1 MKTMK
6 KLAAVLLAAA
16 MTLTLLTAC
25 GGGGGGGSTSG
36 GDSMETVFNFTGE
49 ELTAELN
56 KELSSNAV
64 YDEYL
69 GDRFAAA
76 MNAAMDA
83 GSQFEDSDQAEA
95 VVEGILETAGFSDV
109 DVAATIAPKGAELG
123 LVASGLKSSISKQ
136 KISIDGKEIGYAG
149 AKLKGNGNS
158 YMVFAVIQDKT

>member
-16 MTLTLLTAC
+16 MALTLLTAC
-25 GGGGGGGSTSG
+25 GGGGGGSTSG
-36 GDSMETVFNFTGE
+36 GASMETVFNFTGE

-83 GSQFEDSDQAEA
+83 GSQFEDSDEAEEVA
-95 VVEGILETAGFSDV
+95 EGILAAAGFSDAE
-109 DVAATIAPKGAELG
+109 VAATVAPKGAELG

-136 KISIDGKEIGYAG
+136 SISINGKEIGYAG

>member
-16 MTLTLLTAC
+16 MALTLLTAC
-25 GGGGGGGSTSG
+25 GGGGGGSTSG

-64 YDEYL
+64 YDKYL

-83 GSQFEDSDQAEA
+83 GSQFEDSDKAEEVA
-95 VVEGILETAGFSDV
+95 EGILAAAGFSDAE
-109 DVAATIAPKGAELG
+109 VAATVAPKGAELG

-136 KISIDGKEIGYAG
+136 SISINGKEIGYAG
-149 AKLKGNGNS
+149 AKLKGNGNN

>member
-1 MKTMK
+1 MKSMK

-16 MTLTLLTAC
+16 MALTLLTAC
-25 GGGGGGGSTSG
+25 GGGGGGGGSTSG

-64 YDEYL
+64 YDKYL

-83 GSQFEDSDQAEA
+83 GSQFEDSDEAEEVA
-95 VVEGILETAGFSDV
+95 EGILAAAGFSDAE
-109 DVAATIAPKGAELG
+109 VAATVAPKGAELG
-123 LVASGLKSSISKQ
+123 LVASGLKSSITDQ
-136 KISIDGKEIGYAG
+136 GFSINEKKIGYEVQS
-149 AKLKGNGNS
+149 LKEMETIIWS
-158 YMVFAVIQDKT
+158 LQLFSKT

>member
-16 MTLTLLTAC
+16 MALTLLTAC
-25 GGGGGGGSTSG
+25 GGGGGGSTSG

-83 GSQFEDSDQAEA
+83 GSQFEDSDEAEEVA
-95 VVEGILETAGFSDV
+95 EGILAAAGFSDAE
-109 DVAATIAPKGAELG
+109 VAATIAPKGAELG

>member
-16 MTLTLLTAC
+16 MALTLLTAC

-83 GSQFEDSDQAEA
+83 GSQFEDSDEAEEVA
-95 VVEGILETAGFSDV
+95 EGILCS
-109 DVAATIAPKGAELG
+109 
-123 LVASGLKSSISKQ
+123 SGLQ
-136 KISIDGKEIGYAG
+136 
-149 AKLKGNGNS
+149 
-158 YMVFAVIQDKT
+158 

>member
-1 MKTMK
+1 MP
-6 KLAAVLLAAA
+6 
-16 MTLTLLTAC
+16 
-25 GGGGGGGSTSG
+25 
-36 GDSMETVFNFTGE
+36 
-49 ELTAELN
+49 
-56 KELSSNAV
+56 V

-83 GSQFEDSDQAEA
+83 GSQFEDPDQAEA
-95 VVEGILETAGFSDV
+95 VVEGILDTAGFSDV

-123 LVASGLKSSISKQ
+123 LIASGLKSSISKQ

>member
-1 MKTMK
+1 MK

-16 MTLTLLTAC
+16 MALTLLTAC
-25 GGGGGGGSTSG
+25 GGGGGGSTSG

-83 GSQFEDSDQAEA
+83 ESQFEDPDQAEA
-95 VVEGILETAGFSDV
+95 VVEGILDTAGFSDV

-123 LVASGLKSSISKQ
+123 LIASGLKSSISKQ

>member
-16 MTLTLLTAC
+16 MALTLLTAC
-25 GGGGGGGSTSG
+25 GGGGGGSTSG

-83 GSQFEDSDQAEA
+83 GSQFEDSDEAEE
-95 VVEGILETAGFSDV
+95 VSCS
-109 DVAATIAPKGAELG
+109 
-123 LVASGLKSSISKQ
+123 SGLQ
-136 KISIDGKEIGYAG
+136 
-149 AKLKGNGNS
+149 
-158 YMVFAVIQDKT
+158 

>member
-1 MKTMK
+1 MKCVK
-6 KLAAVLLAAA
+6 KLVAVLLTAVMA
-16 MTLTLLTAC
+16 LTLLTAC
-25 GGGGGGGSTSG
+25 GGGGGGSTSG

-64 YDEYL
+64 YDKYL

-83 GSQFEDSDQAEA
+83 GRQFEDSDKAEEVA
-95 VVEGILETAGFSDV
+95 EGILAAAGFSDAE
-109 DVAATIAPKGAELG
+109 VAATVAPKGAELG

-136 KISIDGKEIGYAG
+136 SISINGKEIGYAG

>member
-16 MTLTLLTAC
+16 MALTLLTAC
-25 GGGGGGGSTSG
+25 GGGGGGSTSG

-64 YDEYL
+64 YDKYL

-95 VVEGILETAGFSDV
+95 VVEGILDTAGFSDV

-136 KISIDGKEIGYAG
+136 SISINGKEIGYAG

>member
-16 MTLTLLTAC
+16 MALTLLTAC
-25 GGGGGGGSTSG
+25 GGGGGGSTSG

-83 GSQFEDSDQAEA
+83 GSQFEDPDQAEA
-95 VVEGILETAGFSDV
+95 VVEGILDTAGLVMWMWRQQSLPR
-109 DVAATIAPKGAELG
+109 AQSLG
-123 LVASGLKSSISKQ
+123 LLQA
-136 KISIDGKEIGYAG
+136 A
-149 AKLKGNGNS
+149 
-158 YMVFAVIQDKT
+158 

>member
-16 MTLTLLTAC
+16 MALTLLTAC

-69 GDRFAAA
+69 GDP

-83 GSQFEDSDQAEA
+83 GSQFEDSDEAEEVA
-95 VVEGILETAGFSDV
+95 EGILAAAGFSDAE
-109 DVAATIAPKGAELG
+109 VAATVAPKGAEIR
-123 LVASGLKSSISKQ
+123 LVASGLESAIINQ
-136 KISIDGKEIGYAG
+136 RFSIDGKKIGYAG
-149 AKLKGNGNS
+149 AKLKGNGNN
-158 YMVFAVIQDKT
+158 YMVFAVIQ

>member
-16 MTLTLLTAC
+16 MALTLLTAC
-25 GGGGGGGSTSG
+25 GGGGGGSTSG

-83 GSQFEDSDQAEA
+83 GSQFEDPDQAEA
-95 VVEGILETAGFSDV
+95 VVEGILDTAGFSDV

-136 KISIDGKEIGYAG
+136 SISINGKEIGYAG

>member
-16 MTLTLLTAC
+16 MALTLLTAC
-25 GGGGGGGSTSG
+25 GGGGGGSTSG

-83 GSQFEDSDQAEA
+83 GSQFEDSDEAEEVA
-95 VVEGILETAGFSDV
+95 EGILAAAGFSDAE
-109 DVAATIAPKGAELG
+109 VAATVAPKGAELG

-136 KISIDGKEIGYAG
+136 SISINGKEIGYAG

-158 YMVFAVIQDKT
+158 YTGTE

>member
-1 MKTMK
+1 MKCVK
-6 KLAAVLLAAA
+6 KLVAVLLTAVMA
-16 MTLTLLTAC
+16 LTLLTAC
-25 GGGGGGGSTSG
+25 GGGGGGSTSG

-56 KELSSNAV
+56 NELSSNAV

-76 MNAAMDA
+76 MNAAMEA
-83 GSQFEDSDQAEA
+83 GSQFEDSDEAEEVA
-95 VVEGILETAGFSDV
+95 EGILAVAGFSDAE
-109 DVAATIAPKGAELG
+109 VAATVAPKGAELG
-123 LVASGLKSSISKQ
+123 FVASGLKSSISKQ
-136 KISIDGKEIGYAG
+136 SISINGKEIGYAG

>member
-16 MTLTLLTAC
+16 MALTLLTAC
-25 GGGGGGGSTSG
+25 GGGGGGSTSG

-64 YDEYL
+64 YDKYL

-83 GSQFEDSDQAEA
+83 GSQFEDSDEAEEVA
-95 VVEGILETAGFSDV
+95 EGILAAAGFSDAE
-109 DVAATIAPKGAELG
+109 VAATVAPKGAELG

-136 KISIDGKEIGYAG
+136 SISINGKEIGYAG

-158 YMVFAVIQDKT
+158 YMVFAVIQDKTR

>member
-16 MTLTLLTAC
+16 MALTLLTAC
-25 GGGGGGGSTSG
+25 GGGGGGSTSG

-83 GSQFEDSDQAEA
+83 GSQFEDSDEAEE
-95 VVEGILETAGFSDV
+95 VVEGILAAAGFSDAE
-109 DVAATIAPKGAELG
+109 VAATVAPKGAELG

-136 KISIDGKEIGYAG
+136 SISINGKEIGYAG

>member
-16 MTLTLLTAC
+16 MALTLLTAC

-36 GDSMETVFNFTGE
+36 GDSMETVFNFTG
-49 ELTAELN
+49 N

-83 GSQFEDSDQAEA
+83 GSQFEDSDEAEEVA
-95 VVEGILETAGFSDV
+95 EGILAAAGFSDAE
-109 DVAATIAPKGAELG
+109 VAATVAPKGAEIR
-123 LVASGLKSSISKQ
+123 LVASGLESAIINQ
-136 KISIDGKEIGYAG
+136 RFSIDGKKIGYAG
-149 AKLKGNGNS
+149 AKLKGNGNN
-158 YMVFAVIQDKT
+158 YMVFAVIQ

>member
-16 MTLTLLTAC
+16 MALTLLTAC

-83 GSQFEDSDQAEA
+83 GSQFEDSDEAEEVA
-95 VVEGILETAGFSDV
+95 EGILAAAGFVMLKWRQRLRPKVQRLGWLQAVWSQLLLTRDFLSMGKRSAMQV
-109 DVAATIAPKGAELG
+109 QSLKEMETIIWSLR
-123 LVASGLKSSISKQ
+123 LFSK
-136 KISIDGKEIGYAG
+136 
-149 AKLKGNGNS
+149 
-158 YMVFAVIQDKT
+158 T

>member
-16 MTLTLLTAC
+16 MALTLLTAC
-25 GGGGGGGSTSG
+25 GGGGGGSTSG

-83 GSQFEDSDQAEA
+83 GSQFEDSDEAEKVA
-95 VVEGILETAGFSDV
+95 EGILAAAGFSDAE
-109 DVAATIAPKGAELG
+109 VAATVAPKGAELG

-136 KISIDGKEIGYAG
+136 SISINGKEIGYAG

>member
-1 MKTMK
+1 MKCVK
-6 KLAAVLLAAA
+6 KLVAVLLIAVMA
-16 MTLTLLTAC
+16 LTLLTAC

-64 YDEYL
+64 YDKYL

-83 GSQFEDSDQAEA
+83 GSQFEDSDEAEEVA
-95 VVEGILETAGFSDV
+95 EGILAAAGFSDAE
-109 DVAATIAPKGAELG
+109 VAATVAPKGAELG

-136 KISIDGKEIGYAG
+136 SISINGKEIGYAG

>member
-16 MTLTLLTAC
+16 MALTLLTAC
-25 GGGGGGGSTSG
+25 GGGGSTSG

-64 YDEYL
+64 YDKYL

-83 GSQFEDSDQAEA
+83 GSQFEDSDEAEEVA
-95 VVEGILETAGFSDV
+95 EGILAAAGFSDAE
-109 DVAATIAPKGAELG
+109 VAATVAPKGAELG
-123 LVASGLKSSISKQ
+123 LVASGLKSSITDQ
-136 KISIDGKEIGYAG
+136 GFSINEKKIGYAG
-149 AKLKGNGNS
+149 AKLKGNGNN
-158 YMVFAVIQDKT
+158 YMVFAVIQ

>member
-16 MTLTLLTAC
+16 MALTLLTAC
-25 GGGGGGGSTSG
+25 GGGGGGSTSG

-83 GSQFEDSDQAEA
+83 GSQFEDPDQAEA
-95 VVEGILETAGFSDV
+95 VVEGILDTAGFSDV

-123 LVASGLKSSISKQ
+123 LIASGLKSSISKQ
-136 KISIDGKEIGYAG
+136 KISIDGKEIGYAE

>member
-16 MTLTLLTAC
+16 MALTLLTAC
-25 GGGGGGGSTSG
+25 GGGGGGGGSTSG

-64 YDEYL
+64 YDKYL

-76 MNAAMDA
+76 MQCTI
-83 GSQFEDSDQAEA
+83 ST
-95 VVEGILETAGFSDV
+95 L
-109 DVAATIAPKGAELG
+109 ATDL
-123 LVASGLKSSISKQ
+123 Q
-136 KISIDGKEIGYAG
+136 
-149 AKLKGNGNS
+149 
-158 YMVFAVIQDKT
+158 QQ